1 MLSKELSPVDWSLS
15 AREVHNKIRGL
26 SPWPSA
32 TAKLGGKTVK
42 LLRSVLT
49 EERGTK
55 PGEIVRADKRLLV
68 ACGDLRCI
76 EILQL
81 QAENK
86 KRCPPPITCGAI
98 MWKRAVCLNKTERDR
113 YAVFL
118 L

>member
-1 MLSKELSPVDWSLS
+1 M
-15 AREVHNKIRGL
+15 
-26 SPWPSA
+26 
-32 TAKLGGKTVK
+32 K
-42 LLRSVLT
+42 LLRSMLT

-86 KRCPPPITCGAI
+86 KAMPAADYLRGNHVETGS
-98 MWKRAVCLNKTERDR
+98 MFE
-113 YAVFL
+113 
-118 L
+118 